1 MPAPHRPHTPSPA
14 KPAHHHDA
22 GGADAGED
30 AVYDEILR
38 RLRNEQE
45 QVGHLIRHP
54 F

>member
-1 MPAPHRPHTPSPA
+1 V
-14 KPAHHHDA
+14 KPAHHHDSAHA
-22 GGADAGED
+22 GGGDTGGD